1 MTDYV
6 KVENLHRIE
15 IVNGK
20 KIVDEKKLEYENPFV
35 KKIKGEKNGKKYSM
49 SIQKRPQK
57 RVTFRL
63 WNPVYRNRKIERT
76 LTPYYPTKNSLRMKK
91 SEKCKTMKKKKRNKK
106 N

>member
-6 KVENLHRIE
+6 KVENTHRIE

-20 KIVDEKKLEYENPFV
+20 KIMDEKKLEYDNPFI

-57 RVTFRL
+57 HVTFRL
-63 WNPVYRNRKIERT
+63 WNPVYRNHKMERT
-76 LTPYYPTKNSLRMKK
+76 LTPYYPMKK
-91 SEKCKTMKKKKRNKK
+91 SKKCRTIKKRKQSYKK
-106 N
+106 

>member
-6 KVENLHRIE
+6 KLENIHRVE

-49 SIQKRPQK
+49 SIQKRPQNN
-57 RVTFRL
+57 VTFRV
-63 WNPVYRNRKIERT
+63 WNPVYKNQRT
-76 LTPYYPTKNSLRMKK
+76 LTPYYPK
-91 SEKCKTMKKKKRNKK
+91 SGKCKTMKKKKKK
-106 N
+106 SLYKKE